1 MTGCVKRTNQLNI
14 IRCKVISMI
23 VCLVLLAAAVRP
35 VSAAQTEI
43 VRVGFFALDG
53 YHMQD
58 QYGDRSGYG
67 YEYLQYM
74 GKYSNFVYEYKGYD
88 KSWEEM
94 QDMLENGQIDM
105 LTSAQKTKE
114 RMKKF
119 DFSDR
124 PIGTSKTLLT
134 VKAGNTKYM
143 NGDLRKLNGMR
154 VGMLKKNSKNDNF
167 RTYAKE
173 QGISYRTVIFNSSKE
188 MLKALQSGKDI
199 DAVVTSSLRKIKNE
213 WVVASFDPSPY
224 YVMVKKGNHKLLN
237 QINDAVSQIELYKP
251 NLQTELYNRYYSAEN
266 GDDVS
271 YTAEERSYINQ
282 FVRKKKILKILLN
295 PDRKPFSYYED
306 GKIKGVLTDI
316 LAEIMERTGIPYEI
330 IPTKTRAEYERK
342 LLQGGTQVCFDNRY
356 DLNKAE
362 REGYELTEPY
372 LESTISRITNK
383 KFTGTPKTIATVKES
398 DIAEGYIF
406 KYHKTNKVLYFKT
419 LDDCVDAVL
428 SGKADAAYLYTYT
441 AQQYIYED
449 DRNQLQETLIPNDTV
464 KFAMAVEQKEDPV
477 LFSILN
483 KAVLSISDE
492 DIDHIVQEK
501 ISYPVKEFSVRGYFY
516 SNPWAWGVAGLAVV
530 LLISGTVFLV
540 YRRKN
545 RRLEQ
550 EKSREFERFIM
561 YVCRANDAVMEYIL
575 EDNKIFS
582 YQMNEDHILKQEE
595 MLLLGS
601 QLHYNIHPDDWENVR
616 DKCDLIRIRKLAES
630 GGEIYFEC
638 RSRRKSSQYM
648 WFSYTL
654 QGIPGDGTESD
665 KVMVFLKNI
674 HQAKKQEAE
683 KRQALED
690 ALLSAQQAG
699 KAKGEFMSKMSHEIR
714 TPLNAIIGY
723 LQIAKGAVEER
734 EKIKDCLQKQ
744 EYAAQ
749 HLLDIINDVLDIA
762 SIESGKIKLENAV
775 FNIQELLT
783 ETAAIFESQ
792 ARQKELEFGM
802 KVEGI
807 TNSLLVGDR
816 LRVNQIL
823 MNLLS
828 NAVKFTSAGGKVEL
842 EVSQKAVIE
851 GRAHLQFRIQ
861 DTGIGMTKEY
871 KQRIFTPFEQ
881 QDAGTAKL
889 YGGTGLGLSIT
900 NNLVNMMNG
909 TIHVQS
915 EEGKGSIFTVGL
927 SFQIADTETS
937 AENTDADQTRKI
949 KNSGED
955 IFSGMSM
962 ILAEDNEMNREIVKE
977 ILKDTGLNIICAEN
991 GREALDIFEKSPDG
1005 TYQLILMDI
1014 QMPVMDGYEAAR
1026 RIRAC
1031 GHSQA
1036 AHIPII
1042 ACSADAFTEDV
1053 NKALAAGMNDH
1064 ISKPIDYEKLCNI
1077 LDQYCLEAER

>member
-1 MTGCVKRTNQLNI
+1 MTGCVKRTNQLKI
-14 IRCKVISMI
+14 LRCKVISMI

-94 QDMLENGQIDM
+94 QDMLERGQIDM

-154 VGMLKKNSKNDNF
+154 VGMLKKNSKNDSF

-237 QINDAVSQIELYKP
+237 QVNDAISQIELYKP

-282 FVRKKKILKILLN
+282 FVRKKKTLKILLN

-306 GKIKGVLTDI
+306 GKIKGVLTEI

-530 LLISGTVFLV
+530 LLISGTVFWV

-550 EKSREFERFIM
+550 EKSREFERFIT

-582 YQMNEDHILKQEE
+582 YQMNEGHILKQEE

-601 QLHYNIHPDDWENVR
+601 QLHHNIHPEDWENVR

-723 LQIAKGAVEER
+723 LQIAKGAVEEQ

-762 SIESGKIKLENAV
+762 SIESGKMKLENAV

-1026 RIRAC
+1026 RIRTC

-1036 AHIPII
+1036 RKIPII

-1064 ISKPIDYEKLCNI
+1064 ISKPIDYEKLCHI
-1077 LDQYCLEAER
+1077 LNQYCTEAEL

>member
-1 MTGCVKRTNQLNI
+1 MTGCVKRTNQLKI
-14 IRCKVISMI
+14 LRCKVISMI

-43 VRVGFFALDG
+43 VRVGFFALHG

-94 QDMLENGQIDM
+94 QDMLERGQIDM

-154 VGMLKKNSKNDNF
+154 VGMLKKNSKNDSF

-237 QINDAVSQIELYKP
+237 QVNDAISQIELYKP

-282 FVRKKKILKILLN
+282 FVRKKKTLKILLN

-582 YQMNEDHILKQEE
+582 YQMNEGHILKQKE

-601 QLHYNIHPDDWENVR
+601 QLHHNIHPDDWENVR

-915 EEGKGSIFTVGL
+915 EEGKGSIFIVGL

-937 AENTDADQTRKI
+937 VENTGADQTRKI

-977 ILKDTGLNIICAEN
+977 ILKDTGLNITCAET
-991 GREALDIFEKSPDG
+991 GREALEIFENSTDG
-1005 TYQLILMDI
+1005 TYQMILMDI

-1036 AHIPII
+1036 RKIPII

-1064 ISKPIDYEKLCNI
+1064 ISKPIDYEKLCHI
-1077 LDQYCLEAER
+1077 LNQYCTEAEL